1 MSNNNILSN
10 VPDMNYKEAARDVD
24 PQAFIDVV
32 ESRRSVRVYT
42 DEPIPEE
49 IVQQCLDLALLAPNS
64 SNLQAWEFYWVRSE
78 ENKAEM
84 VEACLS
90 QPAAS
95 TAAEIIVSVARTG
108 TWKKH
113 AQQMVEMFQEQER
126 QGGTVPKSAYAYY
139 QKIVN
144 VVYRVGWFGALAPFK
159 WLFFN
164 VMGLFR
170 PMPREPLGKGGM
182 KIWAVKSAALACEN
196 LMLAFRA
203 FGYDTCPMEGL
214 DSARV
219 KKILKLPSDAV
230 VVMAISAGRRD
241 AKGIYGPRVRFP
253 REQFIKEV

>member
-1 MSNNNILSN
+1 MSNKNILSE
-10 VPDMNYKEAARDVD
+10 VPDMGYEEASKDVD
-24 PQAFIDVV
+24 HQAFIDIV

-49 IVQQCLDLALLAPNS
+49 VVQQCLDLALLAPNS

-78 ENKAEM
+78 ENKAKM

-90 QPAAS
+90 QPAAK
-95 TAAEIIVSVARTG
+95 TAAEIIVSVARTN
-108 TWKKH
+108 TWQKH
-113 AQQMVEMFQEQER
+113 AKQMVEMFQEQEK
-126 QGGTVPKSAYAYY
+126 QGRTIPKSAYDYY

-144 VVYRVGWFGALAPFK
+144 VVYRVGWFNALAPFK

-164 VMGLFR
+164 TLGLFR
-170 PMPREPLGKGGM
+170 PMPRGPVGKNGM

-230 VVMAISAGRRD
+230 VVMAISAGKRD